1 MPSSLPPAAAAV
13 DETRLWNRL
22 MTMAEIRATP
32 RGGVNRPALSPDDA
46 RARRLLADWAVE
58 LGFSVAIDEVANL
71 YVRRPGSDPDAAPVM
86 TGSHLDSQPTGGK
99 FDGPYGVLA
108 GSEVLEAVERAG
120 IETRRP
126 LEVVAWTNEEG
137 SRYQPSCMGRSE
149 EHTSELQSL
158 MRLSYAVFCLK
169 KKNK

>member
-22 MTMAEIRATP
+22 MTMAEIGATP

-71 YVRRPGSDPDAAPVM
+71 YVRRPGSDPDAAPVR
-86 TGSHLDSQPTGGK
+86 TGSHL
-99 FDGPYGVLA
+99 
-108 GSEVLEAVERAG
+108 
-120 IETRRP
+120 
-126 LEVVAWTNEEG
+126 
-137 SRYQPSCMGRSE
+137 GRSE
-149 EHTSELQSL
+149 EHTSEL
-158 MRLSYAVFCLK
+158 
-169 KKNK
+169 